1 MLDFDIK
8 IRIKHVTI
16 SINILSVPIYI
27 IAIISSFTAQ
37 FFITVGFII
46 AHELGHIAAAYIS
59 GAGIYCF
66 RILPVGVSAS
76 IEDYSCKKCN
86 KIFIYL
92 AGPTVNIIFA
102 IVIYLLY
109 ACQVIPIEFTIGVYI
124 NIWLAFFNLLPIL
137 PLDGGKIAM
146 EVLSDYSGLFKARKH
161 MNTIT
166 IILSIIIIIFGLII
180 LRNTLYNASL
190 VIVGIYILLS
200 KTESRK
206 ETALMNIKNL
216 LFRRSRIIK
225 QRIYPIKEIA
235 VMKDVKLSE
244 VVKAMDYANMF
255 HMVNVL
261 DENLR
266 IVRVISEQEI
276 LDALITNNI
285 DTEIYRIL

>member
-1 MLDFDIK
+1 MLDFDIN
-8 IRIKHVTI
+8 IRLKHIII
-16 SINILSVPIYI
+16 SINILTVPIFI

-46 AHELGHIAAAYIS
+46 AHELGHIAAAFIS

-76 IEDYSCKKCN
+76 IEDYSCKKYN
-86 KIFIYL
+86 KLFIYW
-92 AGPTVNIIFA
+92 AGPSVNIIFA
-102 IVIYLLY
+102 IAIYILY
-109 ACQVIPIEFTIGVYI
+109 VCQVIPIEFTVGVYI
-124 NIWLAFFNLLPIL
+124 NLWLAFFNLLPIL

-146 EVLSDYSGLFKARKH
+146 EVLADYSGLFKASKH
-161 MNTIT
+161 MNIIT
-166 IILSIIIIIFGLII
+166 VILSIIIIILGLII
-180 LRNTLYNASL
+180 FKNTLYNASL

-216 LFRRSRIIK
+216 LFRRSRILK
-225 QRIYPIKEIA
+225 QRIYPIREIA
-235 VMKDVKLSE
+235 VTMDVKLSE

-255 HMVNVL
+255 HIVNVL

-266 IVRVISEQEI
+266 IVKVISEQEI
-276 LDALITNNI
+276 LDVIMSNNL
-285 DTEIYRIL
+285 DTEIGKIL